1 MEIDEMQ
8 KQLDLYKQKELNR
21 KISIDKSKQRP
32 DYKDK
37 VKEYNKKY
45 YNKKKELKNFIKE
58 S

>member
-1 MEIDEMQ
+1 MEICEMQ

-21 KISIDKSKQRP
+21 KKSIDKSKQRP

-45 YNKKKELKNFIKE
+45 YNKKKELQNSLK
-58 S
+58 